1 MNASSAP
8 LLQIQELTKDFG
20 GLRAV
25 DHCSFEIPQGSIF
38 GLIGPNG
45 SGKTTVFNLVT
56 GFLEPT
62 KGRVFF
68 KGHDITG
75 MPPHRIARYG
85 IARTFQLVRTFNR
98 MTVMDNLLLGVQHQR
113 GENLLWGILQPPS
126 VHQEERQAIERAR
139 ELLSIVGLG
148 HAVNEYCGNLSYA
161 EQKMVELTRALMS
174 DPQLVMLDEPTSGI
188 NPTLVNRILDYI
200 RRLRQEQGKT
210 FLVVEHDM
218 RVIMNLCDRIAVLD
232 YGQKIAEGTPAEI
245 CANAAVIDAYLG
257 ACVA

>member
-1 MNASSAP
+1 MNASDAP
-8 LLQIQELTKDFG
+8 LLKVEGLTKDFG

-25 DHCSFEIPQGSIF
+25 DHCSFEVPRGSIF

-62 KGRVFF
+62 EGRVFF
-68 KGHDITG
+68 NGHDITG
-75 MPPHRIARYG
+75 LRPHQIARYG

-98 MTVMDNLLLGVQHQR
+98 MTVMENLLLGVHHQP
-113 GENLLWGILQPPS
+113 GENLLWGVLRTPRVCQ
-126 VHQEERQAIERAR
+126 QERQAIERAR
-139 ELLSIVGLG
+139 GLLAIVDLE
-148 HAVNEYCGNLSYA
+148 HVANEYCGNLSYA

-200 RRLRQEQGKT
+200 RRLREEQGKT

-257 ACVA
+257 TCAP